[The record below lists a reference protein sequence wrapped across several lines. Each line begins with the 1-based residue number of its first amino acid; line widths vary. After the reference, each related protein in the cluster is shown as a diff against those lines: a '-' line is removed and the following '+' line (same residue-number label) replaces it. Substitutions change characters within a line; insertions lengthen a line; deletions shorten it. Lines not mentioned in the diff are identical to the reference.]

1 MTDEAIDVGDRPEFG
16 DYPAGTEVF
25 SAKFDAEDFQDP
37 MWLDGR
43 EYPEGAVI
51 TIRRG
56 QAPPQGW
63 VMRHA
68 HLNDLERAE
77 LVFQMH
83 ADRESLSA
91 LYDLK
96 DESFEEFVRA
106 WDRDGGVSPG
116 KSPRSTR
123 RSKTTKKR

>member
-1 MTDEAIDVGDRPEFG
+1 MSEEATVDRPEFG
-16 DYPAGTEVF
+16 EYPVGTEVF

-43 EYPEGAVI
+43 EYPDGAVI

-56 QAPPQGW
+56 KTPPQGW
-63 VMRHA
+63 VLRHRN
-68 HLNDLERAE
+68 LSDLDRAD
-77 LVFQMH
+77 LVFRMH
-83 ADRESLSA
+83 ADTDALSA
-91 LYDLK
+91 LYDLG
-96 DESFEEFVRA
+96 DESFDEFVTA
-106 WDRDGGVSPG
+106 WSDDGGVSPG